1 MNIMKQQEATLVQR
15 ACTKVAGFKDLHNR
29 LEKKIIVS
37 GKSLSTLNN
46 YMRCIA
52 HLSLYFNCLPTNL
65 NLEQIE
71 EYLFSVKKENKTPSE
86 SFFKHTV
93 YGLRF
98 LFRCEGLND
107 RAIKLPKLKR
117 DNRLPVV
124 LGRSEM
130 RDLLKAPALLKHR
143 VLIGL
148 LYGCGLRCHEA
159 RSVLIKDVDFERNM
173 IHVRQSK
180 GRKDRYVPIGIHLSR
195 GLKNYLESEQPQK
208 WLFNGK
214 NHQEGFSQKGV
225 QWVVRESTKKTGI
238 QKHVTVHTLR
248 HTYATHLLEDGLDI
262 VSIKELLGHVNIVT
276 TMVYLHVAKSGRQ
289 APFSPLDR
297 LYQKRLTGAAPMS
310 ECSKYIVVR
319 CTHSPG

>member
-1 MNIMKQQEATLVQR
+1 MNIMMQQEATLVQR
-15 ACTKVAGFKDLHNR
+15 ACAKVEGFRALHKR

-52 HLSLYFNCLPTNL
+52 HLSLYFKCLPTDL
-65 NLEQIE
+65 DLEQIE
-71 EYLFSVKKENKTPSE
+71 EYLLSVKKENTTPSE

-93 YGLRF
+93 YVLRF
-98 LFRCEGLND
+98 LFRCEGLDD
-107 RAIKLPKLKR
+107 RAIRLPHLKR

-130 RDLLKAPALLKHR
+130 KELLKAPVLFKHR

-148 LYGCGLRCHEA
+148 LYGCGLRCQEA
-159 RSVLIKDVDFERNM
+159 RSLLIKDLDFERNM
-173 IHVRQSK
+173 IHVRQGK

-195 GLKNYLESEQPQK
+195 GLKSYLQAEHPHK

-214 NHQEGFSQKGV
+214 DHHEGFSQKGV
-225 QWVVRESTKKTGI
+225 QWVVRESAKKTSI

-262 VSIKELLGHVNIVT
+262 VSIKELLGHAHIQT
-276 TMVYLHVAKSGRQ
+276 TMVYLHVAKAGRQ
-289 APFSPLDR
+289 TPFSPLDK
-297 LYQKRLTGAAPMS
+297 LYQKA
-310 ECSKYIVVR
+310 
-319 CTHSPG
+319 

>member
-1 MNIMKQQEATLVQR
+1 MNILKQQEATLVQR
-15 ACTKVAGFKDLHNR
+15 ACAKVAGFKNLHKR

-37 GKSLSTLNN
+37 GKSVSTLNN

-52 HLSLYFNCLPTNL
+52 HLSLSFKCLPTEL
-65 NLEQIE
+65 DLEQIE
-71 EYLFSVKKENKTPSE
+71 EYLLRVKMENKTPSE

-98 LFRCEGLND
+98 LFRCEGLDD
-107 RAIKLPKLKR
+107 RAIRLPKMKR
-117 DNRLPVV
+117 DNKLPVV

-130 RDLLKAPALLKHR
+130 KALLKVPDLLKHR

-148 LYGCGLRCHEA
+148 LYGCGLRCQEV
-159 RSVLIKDVDFERNM
+159 RTLLIKDVDFERNM

-180 GRKDRYVPIGIHLSR
+180 GRKDRYVPLGVHLSR
-195 GLKNYLESEQPQK
+195 GLKAYLEAEHPHK

-214 NHQEGFSQKGV
+214 DHREGFSQKGV
-225 QWVVRESTKKTGI
+225 QWVVREASKKIGI

-262 VSIKELLGHVNIVT
+262 VSIKELLGHGHIQT
-276 TMVYLHVAKSGRQ
+276 TGTVFSAGQ
-289 APFSPLDR
+289 ALPEGLN
-297 LYQKRLTGAAPMS
+297 GAP
-310 ECSKYIVVR
+310 CL
-319 CTHSPG
+319 